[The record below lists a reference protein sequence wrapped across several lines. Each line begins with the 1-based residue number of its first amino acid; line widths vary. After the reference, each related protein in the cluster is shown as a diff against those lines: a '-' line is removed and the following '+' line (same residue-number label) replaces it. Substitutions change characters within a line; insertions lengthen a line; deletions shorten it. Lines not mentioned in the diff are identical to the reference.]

1 MSRRLA
7 RRSAFKA
14 LFSIYYTNENDIDMF
29 VNKTLDNDSLFWLDE
44 KSYEKTL
51 LDKVSENDK
60 SFYIDLVKGT
70 IDNRNNINSIIELYL
85 KSWKMSRIAKVDL
98 AIIQLAVFE
107 MLYKEDI
114 PISVSINEAVELGK
128 EFGTDESGSFING
141 VLGEIAR
148 NHKINSK
155 DDIWNTISLYV
166 DMLEFHA
173 FRR

>member
-155 DDIWNTISLYV
+155 DDI
-166 DMLEFHA
+166 
-173 FRR
+173 